1 MGRDLPN
8 PGNQPGSPAL
18 QVDSLPAELTRE
30 SLTVL
35 GGFNKHSLDI
45 YYEVGIF
52 SQEHKAGNE
61 NNQFCLNNNWQVN
74 HLHCLNGTDQ
84 RELN

>member
-1 MGRDLPN
+1 MTDLH
-8 PGNQPGSPAL
+8 GNDIFIQYNEYSMW
-18 QVDSLPAELTRE
+18 
-30 SLTVL
+30 
-35 GGFNKHSLDI
+35 FNKHSLDI